1 MSVKCDKVE
10 SILRSRFATKQVL
23 SLLFWIYLI
32 GAIGFSLNFTRV
44 IFSHL
49 SWCTLLVTF
58 LLICISERR
67 NLKSKNAVFFF
78 ILGYLFSF
86 VIEMIGVQ
94 TGVLFGSYQYAYGLG
109 LKLADTPLLIGINW
123 LMLTMGS
130 ASISNMLIAN
140 ANKTIHILLGA
151 SLMVFYDV
159 LMEQVASFM
168 EMWSWKDDLIPIQNY
183 VMWFG
188 ASLVM
193 HGLYRYFKIQQET
206 KISVSVFVFQYLFFL
221 IVKIRYQL

>member
-1 MSVKCDKVE
+1 ME
-10 SILRSRFATKQVL
+10 SILRSRFSTKQVL
-23 SLLFWIYLI
+23 SLLLWIYLI
-32 GAIGFSLNFTRV
+32 GAIGFSLSFTRA

-67 NLKSKNAVFFF
+67 NLKSKNAAYFFV
-78 ILGYLFSF
+78 LGYFFSF

-94 TGVLFGSYQYAYGLG
+94 TGVLFGSYQYEYGLG
-109 LKLADTPLLIGINW
+109 IKLAETPLLIGVNW

-130 ASISNMLIAN
+130 ASISNLLFAN
-140 ANKTIHILLGA
+140 ANKVIHILVGA
-151 SLMVFYDV
+151 SLMVLYDV

-168 EMWSWKDDLIPIQNY
+168 QMWSWKNDLIPIQNY

-193 HGLYRYFKIQQET
+193 HGLYRHFKIQQET
-206 KISVSVFVFQYLFFL
+206 WVSVYVFAFQYLFFL
-221 IVKIRYQL
+221 VIKIRYQL